1 MADWHPFYAA
11 IRTAFNAD
19 APLKAIAP
27 ATQWFADQMPDRR
40 TFPALRYVVLADTP
54 HQRLASGDNV
64 TAEVQIDAYGQRQDE
79 TTVSNLANAVVRVL
93 DRVSLTATGYSDVRT
108 MCTGRP
114 QPFKEDPYF
123 RLRMRFRFYG
133 SAA

>member
-11 IRTAFNAD
+11 IRTKFTAD
-19 APLKAIAP
+19 APLVAIAP

-40 TFPALRYVVLADTP
+40 AFPALRYVVLADMP

-64 TAEVQIDAYGQRQDE
+64 TAEVQVDAYGQRQDE
-79 TTVSNLANAVVRVL
+79 STVSSLASAVVRLL
-93 DRVSLTATGYSDVRT
+93 DRADLTATGYSVVRSI
-108 MCTGRP
+108 CTQRP
-114 QPFKEDPYF
+114 TPFKEDPYF